1 MNICLRISPLLFASI
16 FYQMG
21 VITQIKGVVFNQN
34 VLIVS
39 NSLTKEKHV
48 TETVMVGEVEL
59 RAFLLPHLYND
70 QRLNIACNKK
80 YTIWYTKKK
89 SKC

>member
-21 VITQIKGVVFNQN
+21 VITQRKGVFFNQN

-70 QRLNIACNKK
+70 QRLSMA
-80 YTIWYTKKK
+80 
-89 SKC
+89 

>member
-21 VITQIKGVVFNQN
+21 VITQIKGALLNQSI
-34 VLIVS
+34 LIALS
-39 NSLTKEKHV
+39 ALTKEKHV

-59 RAFLLPHLYND
+59 RVFLLPHLYND
-70 QRLNIACNKK
+70 QRLNMA
-80 YTIWYTKKK
+80 
-89 SKC
+89 